1 MIFLDTHAAVFLHAG
16 ELDLFTDTARYILET
31 EPLLLS
37 PMAVLELD
45 YLHEIG
51 KIAFNSTQ
59 ITEDLIRD
67 LSLTIP
73 DRGWLAV
80 TRLASELDWTRD
92 PFDRIIVAHA
102 KLEGCRL
109 LTKDRLI
116 RERFE
121 HAVW

>member
-16 ELDLFTDTARYILET
+16 EIDQFTDTGRYILET
-31 EPLLLS
+31 EPLMLS

-51 KIAFNSTQ
+51 RIAFDSSL

-67 LSLTIP
+67 ISLTIP
-73 DRGWLAV
+73 DRGWLAAM
-80 TRLASELDWTRD
+80 RIAAGLEWTRD
-92 PFDRIIVAHA
+92 PFDRVIVSHA
-102 KLEGCRL
+102 MLEGCRL
-109 LTKDRLI
+109 LTRDRTI
-116 RERFE
+116 QERFP